1 MNRLQERR
9 MALGLTQPQV
19 SARLKETEPRADV
32 GMVSRY
38 EKGVCL
44 PTADQL
50 KALEDVLGAS
60 RTELYDAEDL
70 DLLGALPTAESRSEA
85 SETETAPPT
94 APTGRFRKCYR
105 ISREF
110 AASLPDDLLQVC
122 GYSSW
127 QSWHD
132 AMSDQLDKKS
142 ILEMSMGAILERV
155 DYEMGKVMDN
165 ILDPNTKATAK
176 RKISVTLELIPSADR
191 RTITVQSTAKCS
203 LTPTDPVTTSLY
215 ITNAPSTGE
224 LLVAEMVPQVPGQ
237 LALDGEEQDHPKILK
252 FKRQA

>member
-1 MNRLQERR
+1 
-9 MALGLTQPQV
+9 
-19 SARLKETEPRADV
+19 
-32 GMVSRY
+32 
-38 EKGVCL
+38 
-44 PTADQL
+44 
-50 KALEDVLGAS
+50 
-60 RTELYDAEDL
+60 
-70 DLLGALPTAESRSEA
+70 
-85 SETETAPPT
+85 
-94 APTGRFRKCYR
+94 
-105 ISREF
+105 
-110 AASLPDDLLQVC
+110 
-122 GYSSW
+122 
-127 QSWHD
+127 
-132 AMSDQLDKKS
+132 MSDQLDKKS

-203 LTPTDPVTTSLY
+203 LTDPVTTSLY

-224 LLVAEMVPQVPGQ
+224 LMVAEMVPQVPGQ

>member
-1 MNRLQERR
+1 
-9 MALGLTQPQV
+9 
-19 SARLKETEPRADV
+19 
-32 GMVSRY
+32 
-38 EKGVCL
+38 
-44 PTADQL
+44 
-50 KALEDVLGAS
+50 
-60 RTELYDAEDL
+60 
-70 DLLGALPTAESRSEA
+70 
-85 SETETAPPT
+85 
-94 APTGRFRKCYR
+94 
-105 ISREF
+105 
-110 AASLPDDLLQVC
+110 
-122 GYSSW
+122 
-127 QSWHD
+127 
-132 AMSDQLDKKS
+132 MSDQLDKKS

-176 RKISVTLELIPSADR
+176 RKISVSGLDSIVTLELIPSADR

-224 LLVAEMVPQVPGQ
+224 LMVAEMVPQVPGQ

>member
-1 MNRLQERR
+1 
-9 MALGLTQPQV
+9 
-19 SARLKETEPRADV
+19 
-32 GMVSRY
+32 
-38 EKGVCL
+38 
-44 PTADQL
+44 
-50 KALEDVLGAS
+50 
-60 RTELYDAEDL
+60 
-70 DLLGALPTAESRSEA
+70 
-85 SETETAPPT
+85 
-94 APTGRFRKCYR
+94 
-105 ISREF
+105 
-110 AASLPDDLLQVC
+110 
-122 GYSSW
+122 
-127 QSWHD
+127 
-132 AMSDQLDKKS
+132 MSDQLDKKS

-165 ILDPNTKATAK
+165 ILDATAK